1 MFSQLADGFGLLEN
15 TTDLYN
21 NNTFDNSFQDLDDF
35 GIFDQDEKQQPQGG
49 VETIS
54 PILTVA
60 IPPFGG
66 AELRDE
72 TDPFMSSISSS
83 SYSLDI
89 VSEPQ
94 LSPPSSLLSNE
105 VESVPQLGPDTGGGG
120 GGDGGGGPAVE
131 GSAQRANYIRQ
142 PRQGRYS
149 KSRSSSVSS
158 SSSSPDSHQRNRH
171 SQPQRS
177 SCEHKKVSD
186 SRLSAQG
193 LAKVLNL
200 DSPEEALKRERYIL
214 DIFEN
219 ELHYPLGYKTWVRDT
234 FKDKRIKLIDQ
245 LHERVKHR
253 YPEYDHSVLETI
265 IRRATYYM
273 MQSRLRR
280 ERRARAKGIKFSRS
294 NASSPTI

>member
-1 MFSQLADGFGLLEN
+1 MFSQMAEGFGYLEN
-15 TTDLYN
+15 TDLYN
-21 NNTFDNSFQDLDDF
+21 TNANDFDDLA
-35 GIFDQDEKQQPQGG
+35 IFDQEEKESV

-60 IPPFGG
+60 IPPFANTEFG
-66 AELRDE
+66 DDS
-72 TDPFMSSISSS
+72 DPFMSSISTS
-83 SYSLDI
+83 SYSLD
-89 VSEPQ
+89 VSLSEPQ
-94 LSPPSSLLSNE
+94 LSPSSLVGTTS
-105 VESVPQLGPDTGGGG
+105 SSFDSTGQLGTPTESI
-120 GGDGGGGPAVE
+120 ASYV
-131 GSAQRANYIRQ
+131 RQ

-158 SSSSPDSHQRNRH
+158 QSSDHSHDQQQQQQQQQQQH
-171 SQPQRS
+171 QHQQQG

-193 LAKVLNL
+193 LAKVLKL

-234 FKDKRIKLIDQ
+234 FKDSRVKLIDQ

-280 ERRARAKGIKFSRS
+280 ERRARAKGIKCSRS
-294 NASSPTI
+294 NASSPSI

>member
-1 MFSQLADGFGLLEN
+1 MFSQMAEGFGFLEN
-15 TTDLYN
+15 ADLYTN
-21 NNTFDNSFQDLDDF
+21 NELEELT
-35 GIFDQDEKQQPQGG
+35 IFDQDEKQQAQ

-60 IPPFGG
+60 IPPFAGT
-66 AELRDE
+66 ELGD
-72 TDPFMSSISSS
+72 DADCFMSSISTS

-89 VSEPQ
+89 SSEPQ
-94 LSPPSSLLSNE
+94 LSPSSLLSASFDSAGQLEPDTNS
-105 VESVPQLGPDTGGGG
+105 ESVTPP
-120 GGDGGGGPAVE
+120 
-131 GSAQRANYIRQ
+131 SNYVKQ
-142 PRQGRYS
+142 PRQGRFS
-149 KSRSSSVSS
+149 QSRSSSVSS
-158 SSSSPDSHQRNRH
+158 SSSSSDPQHQH
-171 SQPQRS
+171 HHHQQHHQS
-177 SCEHKKVSD
+177 SCENKKVSD

-193 LAKVLNL
+193 LAKVLKL
-200 DSPEEALKRERYIL
+200 DSPEEALKRERFIL

-234 FKDKRIKLIDQ
+234 YKDSRVKLIEQ

-294 NASSPTI
+294 NASSPPI